1 MLRNNADARRC
12 SYFELGLPMVV
23 LVLILA
29 FTEYT
34 LSDELENGLP
44 VHMNLLGIL
53 SLPQSTCVT

>member
-1 MLRNNADARRC
+1 
-12 SYFELGLPMVV
+12 MVV

-34 LSDELENGLP
+34 LSDGLENGLP

-53 SLPQSTCVT
+53 SLPQVLV